1 MPEGTRQFSA
11 AGLLQ
16 GPHDVAN
23 FIMSHEGT
31 TDHQAMMDIFVIQDA
46 DSQKESPLI
55 NFSRRSCV
63 LALIGKLP
71 EISNPGMVLLLKT
84 ANKHQNRETSMVK
97 HLQTGSKGRQETERE
112 PIKNARAYSVLNE
125 NNNNT
130 YWEEILH
137 EYGE

>member
-1 MPEGTRQFSA
+1 
-11 AGLLQ
+11 
-16 GPHDVAN
+16 
-23 FIMSHEGT
+23 MSHEGT
-31 TDHQAMMDIFVIQDA
+31 TGDQAMTDIFVIQDA

-112 PIKNARAYSVLNE
+112 SLSKALAPTVS
-125 NNNNT
+125 
-130 YWEEILH
+130 
-137 EYGE
+137 